1 MRDKLNRIQA
11 LLKKIKDEKK
21 EKPLISEDS
30 AMNEITKL
38 LDYYDIDI
46 EALQMTEDTK
56 VAGERILDALI
67 KYYRWGKLKN
77 EKDEKSF
84 KVIQTLRNGK
94 TITYSEVT
102 AMKKRTMDSLE
113 KTENYGKIHT
123 FMGAMA
129 NIDLDG
135 VDQLHATDLAVLEV
149 LGNVFLLI

>member
-1 MRDKLNRIQA
+1 VRDKLNRIQA